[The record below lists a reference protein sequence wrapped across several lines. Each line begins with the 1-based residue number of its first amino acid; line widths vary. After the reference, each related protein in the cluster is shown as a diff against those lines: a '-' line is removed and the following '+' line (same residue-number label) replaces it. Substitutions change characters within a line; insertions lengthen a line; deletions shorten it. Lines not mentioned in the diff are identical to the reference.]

1 MNESLITS
9 LNRIREV
16 SSNIYHQ
23 YIPELTSDSDI
34 GKLAQPVLSVPEVYN
49 EFCSALVNRIV
60 YTQFIAKSFRNPF
73 VVLEGDALPL
83 GYSGQE
89 IYTNP
94 QKGRVYNPDDFAGL
108 LIKYEAQV
116 KVQYTHINVDVQYPV
131 TFSRQALK
139 KAFTSWGD
147 LESFIENLSNSLY
160 NGMYIDE
167 YNATRQLMA
176 GAFKDNIAQYVVVDA
191 VDSETDAKTF
201 VAKARE
207 LFLNFQIPSSEYN
220 SWAKVGG
227 DGDPVVTWTNPEDI
241 VFIVR
246 NDIRSYLDVNVM
258 AAAFNISATTL
269 LGNILPI
276 KDFDIYAED
285 GTTKIFDGSGILGL
299 IADKAWFRIRR
310 QDSWMDEFYNPNNR
324 SIQYY
329 LNNVKMY
336 NASLFANHMFICTSA
351 PIVPATALK
360 FNETAPTVAEGG
372 KIRLTLTAT
381 PFQATDTI
389 TFSSGTVAKA
399 TVEKIDNRTVEVTG
413 VDAGTSV
420 ITASNGASTPVTAT
434 VTVTVTAAA

>member
-1 MNESLITS
+1 MNESLVTS

-16 SSNIYHQ
+16 ASTIYHQ

-49 EFCSALVNRIV
+49 EFCSALINRIV
-60 YTQFIAKSFRNPF
+60 YTQYLAKAFRNPF

-83 GYSGQE
+83 GYAGQE

-94 QKGRVYNPDDFAGL
+94 AKGRVYNAEDFAGL
-108 LIKYEAQV
+108 LIKYEADV

-131 TFSRQALK
+131 TFSRQQLK

-167 YNATRQLMA
+167 YNATKQLIS
-176 GAFKDNIAQYVVVDA
+176 GAFKDNIAQYVTVSA
-191 VDSETDAKTF
+191 VSSEATAKAF
-201 VAKARE
+201 VTKARE
-207 LFLNFQIPSSEYN
+207 LFLNFQTPSSSYN
-220 SWAKVGG
+220 SWAKIGG
-227 DGDPVVTWTNPEDI
+227 AGKPVVTWSNPEDI

-246 NDIRSYLDVNVM
+246 NDIRAYMDVNVL
-258 AAAFNISATTL
+258 ASAFNMDKAEL
-269 LGNILPI
+269 LGNILTI
-276 KDFDIYAED
+276 NDFDIYAED
-285 GTTKIFDGSGILGL
+285 GTKIYDGSGILGM

-336 NASLFANHMFICTSA
+336 NASLFANGVVIATS
-351 PIVPATALK
+351 
-360 FNETAPTVAEGG
+360 APTVASTAIEFVETTAQATCAEGA
-372 KIRLTLTAT
+372 KKKLHINVT
-381 PFQATDTI
+381 PFQANDTI
-389 TFSSGTVAKA
+389 TFSSGTEAKA

-413 VDAGTSV
+413 VDDGTSV
-420 ITASNGASTPVTAT
+420 ITATNGTVSAT
-434 VTVTVTAAA
+434 ITFTVTAAAA

>member
-1 MNESLITS
+1 MNESLVTS

-16 SSNIYHQ
+16 SSTIYHQ

-49 EFCSALVNRIV
+49 EFCSALINRIV
-60 YTQFIAKSFRNPF
+60 YTQYLAKAFRNPF

-89 IYTNP
+89 IYLNP

-108 LIKYEAQV
+108 LVKYEAQV

-131 TFSRQALK
+131 TFSRQQLK

-176 GAFKDNIAQYVVVDA
+176 GAFKDNIAQYTTVSA
-191 VDSETDAKTF
+191 VNSEGNAKAF

-207 LFLNFQIPSSEYN
+207 LFLNFQIPSSDYN
-220 SWAKVGG
+220 SWAKIGG

-246 NDIRSYLDVNVM
+246 NDIRAYLDVNVM
-258 AAAFNISATTL
+258 SQAFNLDRSIL
-269 LGNILPI
+269 LGNILAV
-276 KDFDIYAED
+276 KDFDIYDDE
-285 GTTKIFDGSGILGL
+285 GTKIFDGSGILGM

-351 PIVPATALK
+351 PSVESTALA
-360 FNETAPTVAEGG
+360 FNETSPSVVEGN
-372 KIRLTLTAT
+372 KITLSITAT
-381 PFQATDTI
+381 PFQANDTI
-389 TFSSGTVAKA
+389 TFTSGTEAKA

-413 VDAGTSV
+413 VDDGTSV
-420 ITASNGASTPVTAT
+420 ITATNGTVSAT

>member
-1 MNESLITS
+1 MNESLVTS

-16 SSNIYHQ
+16 SSTIYHQ

-49 EFCSALVNRIV
+49 EFCSALINRIV
-60 YTQFIAKSFRNPF
+60 YTQYLAKAFRNPF

-83 GYSGQE
+83 GYAGQE
-89 IYTNP
+89 IYLNP
-94 QKGRVYNPDDFAGL
+94 AKGRVYNAEDFAGL
-108 LIKYEAQV
+108 LIKYEADA

-131 TFSRQALK
+131 TFSRQQLK

-167 YNATRQLMA
+167 YNATKQLIA
-176 GAFKDNIAQYVVVDA
+176 GAFKDNIAQYVTVSA
-191 VDSETDAKTF
+191 VNSEANAKAF

-207 LFLNFQIPSSEYN
+207 LFLQFQTPSSSYN

-227 DGDPVVTWTNPEDI
+227 AGNPVVTWSNPEDI
-241 VFIVR
+241 VFILR
-246 NDIRSYLDVNVM
+246 NDVRAYMDVNVL
-258 AAAFNISATTL
+258 ASAFNMDKAEL
-269 LGNILPI
+269 LGNILTI
-276 KDFDIYAED
+276 NDFDIYDDE
-285 GTTKIFDGSGILGL
+285 GTKIYDGSGIVGM

-336 NASLFANHMFICTSA
+336 NASLFANGVVIATSA
-351 PIVPATALK
+351 PSVASTTIKFVETTAQATC
-360 FNETAPTVAEGG
+360 AEGAK
-372 KIRLTLTAT
+372 KILHLDVT
-381 PFQATDTI
+381 PFQANDTI
-389 TFSSGTVAKA
+389 TFSSATEGKA
-399 TVEKIDNRTVEVTG
+399 TVEKIDNRSVEVTG
-413 VDAGTSV
+413 VDDGTSV
-420 ITASNGASTPVTAT
+420 ITATNGTVSAT
-434 VTVTVTAAA
+434 ITFTVTAAAA

>member
-1 MNESLITS
+1 MNESLVTS

-16 SSNIYHQ
+16 SSTIYHQ

-49 EFCSALVNRIV
+49 EFCGALINRIV
-60 YTQFIAKSFRNPF
+60 YTQFLAKAFRNPF

-83 GYSGQE
+83 GYAGQE
-89 IYTNP
+89 VYVNP
-94 QKGRVYNPDDFAGL
+94 TKGRVYNPEDFAGL
-108 LIKYEAQV
+108 LIKYEADV

-131 TFSRQALK
+131 TFSRQQLK

-167 YNATRQLMA
+167 FNATKQLMA
-176 GAFKDNIAQYVVVDA
+176 GAFKDNIAQYTTVSAVSSEATAKAFVV
-191 VDSETDAKTF
+191 
-201 VAKARE
+201 KARE
-207 LFLNFQIPSSEYN
+207 LFLNFQTPSSSYN

-227 DGDPVVTWTNPEDI
+227 EGRPVVTWTNPEDI

-246 NDIRSYLDVNVM
+246 NDIRAYMDVNVL
-258 AAAFNISATTL
+258 AEAFNMNKADL
-269 LGNILPI
+269 LGNILTI
-276 KDFDIYAED
+276 DNFDIYDDE
-285 GTTKIFDGSGILGL
+285 GTKIFDGSSILGM

-351 PIVPATALK
+351 PSVSATALK
-360 FNETAPTVAEGG
+360 FNETSPTVAEGG

-381 PFQATDTI
+381 PFQATDAI
-389 TFSSGTVAKA
+389 TFTSGTVAKA
-399 TVEKIDNRTVEVTG
+399 TVEKIDDRTVEVTG
-413 VDAGTSV
+413 VAAGTSV
-420 ITASNGASTPVTAT
+420 ITASNGTVSGT
-434 VTVTVTAAA
+434 VTVTVTASA

>member
-1 MNESLITS
+1 MNESLVTS

-16 SSNIYHQ
+16 SSTIYHQ

-34 GKLAQPVLSVPEVYN
+34 GKLAQPVLNVPEVYN

-60 YTQFIAKSFRNPF
+60 YTQFLAKAYRNPF

-83 GYSGQE
+83 GYAGQE
-89 IYTNP
+89 VYVNP
-94 QKGRVYNPDDFAGL
+94 TKGRVYNPEDFAGL
-108 LIKYEAQV
+108 LIKYEADV

-131 TFSRQALK
+131 TFSRQQLK

-167 YNATRQLMA
+167 YNATKQLMA
-176 GAFKDNIAQYVVVDA
+176 GAFKDNIAQYVTVSA
-191 VDSETDAKTF
+191 VSDEDTAKAF
-201 VAKARE
+201 VTKARE
-207 LFLNFQIPSSEYN
+207 LFLNFQTPSSSFN

-227 DGDPVVTWTNPEDI
+227 EGRPVVTWTNPEDI
-241 VFIVR
+241 VFVVR
-246 NDIRSYLDVNVM
+246 NDIRAFMDVNVL
-258 AAAFNISATTL
+258 ASAFNMDKAEL
-269 LGNILPI
+269 LGNILTI
-276 KDFDIYAED
+276 DNFDIYAED
-285 GTTKIFDGSGILGL
+285 GTKIFDGSGILGM
-299 IADKAWFRIRR
+299 IADKSWFRIRR

-351 PIVPATALK
+351 PSVDITALK
-360 FNETAPTVAEGG
+360 FNETAPSVAEGG

-381 PFQATDTI
+381 PFQGTTTV
-389 TFSSGTVAKA
+389 TFTSGTAAKA

-413 VDAGTSV
+413 VDAGTSL
-420 ITASNGASTPVTAT
+420 ITATAGSVTGT
-434 VTVTVTAAA
+434 VTVTVTESA

>member
-1 MNESLITS
+1 MNESLVTS

-16 SSNIYHQ
+16 SSTIYHQ

-34 GKLAQPVLSVPEVYN
+34 GKLSQPVLSVPEVYN
-49 EFCSALVNRIV
+49 EFCSALINRIV
-60 YTQFIAKSFRNPF
+60 YTQYLAKAFRNPF

-83 GYSGQE
+83 GYAGQE

-94 QKGRVYNPDDFAGL
+94 AKGRVYNAEDFAGL
-108 LIKYEAQV
+108 LIKYEADV

-131 TFSRQALK
+131 TFSRQQLK

-167 YNATRQLMA
+167 YNATKQLIS
-176 GAFKDNIAQYVVVDA
+176 GAFKDNIAQYVTVNA
-191 VDSETDAKTF
+191 VSSEATAKAF
-201 VAKARE
+201 VTKARE
-207 LFLNFQIPSSEYN
+207 LFLNFQTPSSSYN
-220 SWAKVGG
+220 SWAKIGG
-227 DGDPVVTWTNPEDI
+227 AGKPVVTWSNPEDI

-246 NDIRSYLDVNVM
+246 NDIRAYMDVNVL
-258 AAAFNISATTL
+258 ASAFNMDKAEL
-269 LGNILPI
+269 LGNILTI
-276 KDFDIYAED
+276 NDFDIYAED
-285 GTTKIFDGSGILGL
+285 GTKIYDGSGILGM

-336 NASLFANHMFICTSA
+336 NASLFANGVVIATS
-351 PIVPATALK
+351 
-360 FNETAPTVAEGG
+360 APTVATTAIEYVETTAQATCAEGA
-372 KIRLTLTAT
+372 KKKLHINVT
-381 PFQATDTI
+381 PFQANDTI
-389 TFSSGTVAKA
+389 TFTSGTEAKA

-413 VDAGTSV
+413 VDDGTSV
-420 ITASNGASTPVTAT
+420 ITATNGTVSAT
-434 VTVTVTAAA
+434 ITFTVTAAAA

>member
-1 MNESLITS
+1 MNESLVTS

-16 SSNIYHQ
+16 SSTIYHQ

-49 EFCSALVNRIV
+49 EFCSALINRIV
-60 YTQFIAKSFRNPF
+60 YTQFLAKAYRNPF

-83 GYSGQE
+83 GYAGQE
-89 IYTNP
+89 VYVNP
-94 QKGRVYNPDDFAGL
+94 TKGRVYNPDDFAGL

-131 TFSRQALK
+131 TFSRQQLK

-167 YNATRQLMA
+167 FNATKQLMA
-176 GAFKDNIAQYVVVDA
+176 GAFKDNIAQYVTVSA
-191 VDSETDAKTF
+191 VNSEANAKAF
-201 VAKARE
+201 VTKARE
-207 LFLNFQIPSSEYN
+207 LFLNFQTPSSSYN

-246 NDIRSYLDVNVM
+246 NDVRAYMDVNVL
-258 AAAFNISATTL
+258 AEAFNMQKAEL
-269 LGNILPI
+269 LGNILTI
-276 KDFDIYAED
+276 DNFDIYAED
-285 GTTKIFDGSGILGL
+285 GTKIFDGQYILGM

-351 PIVPATALK
+351 PSVASTSIK
-360 FNETAPTVAEGG
+360 FLETSPTVADGS
-372 KIRLTLTAT
+372 KITLHIETT
-381 PFQATDTI
+381 PFQANDTI
-389 TFSSGTVAKA
+389 TFTSGTVGKA

-413 VDAGTSV
+413 VDEGTSV
-420 ITASNGASTPVTAT
+420 ITASNGTVSGT